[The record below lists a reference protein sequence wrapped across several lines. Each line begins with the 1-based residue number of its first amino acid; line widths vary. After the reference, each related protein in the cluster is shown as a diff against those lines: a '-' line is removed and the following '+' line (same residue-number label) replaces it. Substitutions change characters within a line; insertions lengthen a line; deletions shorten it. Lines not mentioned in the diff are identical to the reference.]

1 MTKSIF
7 SWVLRSGLNIGIPYF
22 IIFLAQQSKEYDIL
36 HLMPIIFFCNVLLGV
51 GRSATLVSIL
61 NKYARWSKLN
71 IFIYH
76 YVILMLIFLPISM
89 MDMLD
94 YGFFVILIML
104 FNLGLSS
111 VSSAFGVFT
120 EKNQGL
126 SHNSTVESVV
136 SLFVFISIFF
146 VFIIDQLSVHI
157 LFLIFTLREAF
168 YLLLIVKASRTDS
181 VLQEITKS
189 PSSESKPIP
198 IGELLLFSFY
208 WGFPILKD
216 TLLNS
221 FIGNMIDSYSFGNIF
236 SYQIVLG
243 VPSLF
248 MAMLI
253 RPFVSNADFSWKDI
267 DKRLFIIYYLV
278 VFIYPMFYWLYLDD
292 KSISLVYFYLLS
304 MSNYIS
310 PFVAIFTAIL
320 LLNGKS
326 HYALFQNVLW
336 LVAPIATLILFKG
349 LSPWQSM
356 VCVTVS
362 SNLATLFTFFY
373 FYLYFAKKI

>member
-104 FNLGLSS
+104 LNLGLSS

-146 VFIIDQLSVHI
+146 VFIIDQFSVHI

-221 FIGNMIDSYSFGNIF
+221 
-236 SYQIVLG
+236 
-243 VPSLF
+243 
-248 MAMLI
+248 
-253 RPFVSNADFSWKDI
+253 
-267 DKRLFIIYYLV
+267 
-278 VFIYPMFYWLYLDD
+278 
-292 KSISLVYFYLLS
+292 
-304 MSNYIS
+304 
-310 PFVAIFTAIL
+310 
-320 LLNGKS
+320 
-326 HYALFQNVLW
+326 
-336 LVAPIATLILFKG
+336 
-349 LSPWQSM
+349 
-356 VCVTVS
+356 
-362 SNLATLFTFFY
+362 
-373 FYLYFAKKI
+373 

>member
-22 IIFLAQQSKEYDIL
+22 IILLAQQNKAHDIV

-61 NKYARWSKLN
+61 NKYAQWSKLN

-76 YVILMLIFLPISM
+76 YLILMLIFLPISM

-94 YGFFVILIML
+94 YSFFVITIML
-104 FNLGLSS
+104 FSLGFSS
-111 VSSAFGVFT
+111 VSSAFGLFT
-120 EKNQGL
+120 EKNQGIT
-126 SHNSTVESVV
+126 HNSTIESVV

-146 VFIIDQLSVHI
+146 VFIIEKLSVYI
-157 LFLIFTLREAF
+157 LFLIFIIREAL
-168 YLLLIVKASRTDS
+168 YLLMIVRGERTAI
-181 VLQEITKS
+181 VVQESATP
-189 PSSESKPIP
+189 PSSEVKEIP
-198 IGELLLFSFY
+198 FGELLLFSFY

-216 TLLNS
+216 ILLNS
-221 FIGNMIDSYSFGNIF
+221 FVGNLIDSYSFGNIF

-243 VPSLF
+243 IPSLF

-253 RPFVSNADFSWKDI
+253 RPFVSNADFSLENI

-278 VFIYPMFYWLYLDD
+278 VFIYPVCYWIYLDD
-292 KSISLVYFYLLS
+292 QSISLVYFYLLS
-304 MSNYIS
+304 ISNFIA

-336 LVAPIATLILFKG
+336 LIAPIVTLIFFKD

-356 VCVTVS
+356 ICLTIS

-373 FYLYFAKKI
+373 FYFYDAKKI